1 MLQCCTLGARGF
13 LARFPVKSLLWPAH
27 KFVFLTR
34 RPIPTWQEKNKP
46 LVLRVAMLGGNLAL
60 NYSLTSHPG
69 LNCTNTPGGLPATET
84 GINCSSGFTFTHTA
98 QISVVF
104 STQVLPH
111 SNNCQVQY
119 FIALPSL
126 TCFLQVYL
134 AQQWLSF
141 SVIQGYQGKILS

>member
-13 LARFPVKSLLWPAH
+13 LARFPVKSLLWPAQ
-27 KFVFLTR
+27 KFVFLAC

-46 LVLRVAMLGGNLAL
+46 LVLRVAMLGGNLVL

-69 LNCTNTPGGLPATET
+69 LNCTNTPTWLPATKT
-84 GINCSSGFTFTHTA
+84 GISCGSGFTFTHTA

-104 STQVLPH
+104 STKCCL
-111 SNNCQVQY
+111 
-119 FIALPSL
+119 IAIIVKYSILLPSPPSHA
-126 TCFLQVYL
+126 FSRSNL